1 MTILK
6 LNCGENSLEL
16 RFPAAS
22 DQIREAVSRLTK
34 GMGESAPV
42 HITEV
47 RGAAGGMRHH
57 VQNADLRN
65 ENDAQKINTLT
76 AKIDSMPQEKH
87 RLFAAALEFE
97 HTTELDDTLRVAD
110 SLDQYELF
118 PQISSDEDLGRFL
131 VNTSPV
137 TGKFSFSEEARPYL
151 DYAKIGAEQRAALGG
166 AYTQY
171 GFVKRYME
179 APKQAEAPK
188 VMLLTLTTPEQN
200 CPLALPASEEQ
211 LSAALRFLNIKDF
224 SQAVISEIEY
234 SMPYLDQ
241 LIPQNAVTVEDANEL
256 AFCLQQFKE
265 DSEKMTYCAALEAE
279 DPSIFSEAVNIAMD
293 LDDYERITDSE
304 GEYARWALRGL
315 RSTEELLEAIDG
327 YTDFD
332 ELGRDMMTEDG
343 VRQTGYG
350 LVRRLS
356 KPFPAEGQE
365 QSPQMGGLS

>member
-47 RGAAGGMRHH
+47 RGSAGGMRRH

-76 AKIDSMPQEKH
+76 AKIDSMPREKH

-137 TGKFSFSEEARPYL
+137 TGKFSFSEAARPYL

-166 AYTQY
+166 AYTEY
-171 GFVKRYME
+171 GFLKRQE
-179 APKQAEAPK
+179 KAPAQENTPYT
-188 VMLLTLTTPEQN
+188 MILTLASVDHGDTLT
-200 CPLALPASEEQ
+200 LPTSEEKLEETRENLEVDD
-211 LSAALRFLNIKDF
+211 LSY
-224 SQAVISEIEY
+224 AVIASVQYAEPY
-234 SMPYLDQ
+234 SNQ
-241 LIPQNAVTVEDANEL
+241 LIPKDGVTIEEANEL
-256 AFCLQQFKE
+256 ALCLQQLKK
-265 DSEKMTYCAALEAE
+265 DSERSTLWAALEAE
-279 DPSIFSEAVNIAMD
+279 EPSTFSEAVGIAMD

-304 GEYARWALRGL
+304 GEYARRALRGL
-315 RSTEELLEAIDG
+315 GADEEILDTIDG

-350 LVRRLS
+350 LIRRLS

>member
-34 GMGESAPV
+34 GMEESAPV
-42 HITEV
+42 HITDA
-47 RGAAGGMRHH
+47 RGAAGGMRRH

-65 ENDAQKINTLT
+65 ETDAQKINVLT

-97 HTTELDDTLRVAD
+97 HTDKLDDALRIAD
-110 SLDQYELF
+110 SLGQYELF
-118 PQISSDEDLGRFL
+118 PKISSDEDLGRFL

-137 TGKFSFSEEARPYL
+137 TGKFSFSEAVRPYL

-166 AYTQY
+166 THTQY
-171 GFVKRYME
+171 GFVKRHEE
-179 APKQAEAPK
+179 APKQAETPK

-211 LSAALRFLNIKDF
+211 LNAVLRFLNIKDF
-224 SQAVISEIEY
+224 SQAVISKTEY

-241 LIPQNAVTVEDANEL
+241 LIPQKAVTVEDANEL
-256 AFCLQQFKE
+256 ALCLQQFKE

-279 DPSIFSEAVNIAMD
+279 APSTFSEAINIAMD
-293 LDDYERITDSE
+293 LEDYERITDSAE
-304 GEYARWALRGL
+304 EYARQALRGL
-315 RSTEELLEAIDG
+315 GADEEILDTIDG

-332 ELGRDMMTEDG
+332 QLGRAMMAEDG
-343 VRQTGYG
+343 VRRTGYG
-350 LVRRLS
+350 LVRCLS

-365 QSPQMGGLS
+365 PQMRGPV